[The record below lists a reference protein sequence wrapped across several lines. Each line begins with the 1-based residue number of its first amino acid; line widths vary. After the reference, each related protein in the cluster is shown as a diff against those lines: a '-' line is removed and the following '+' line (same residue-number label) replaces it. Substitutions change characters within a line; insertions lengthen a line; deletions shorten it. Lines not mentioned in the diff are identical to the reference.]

1 MSMTTYCTRTIVLG
15 LLGTMMLAPGIA
27 SAQFVPVLDQAV
39 VSALQTSNT
48 TLGRINTELSRFH
61 SDFNRFS
68 SNFDRYADNFNRSIN
83 TDTDSVRNLIAGGNP
98 QGRAIEQCNRT
109 TFFAQAYTEGAWAS
123 SSDASGIPR
132 EIETTVNNSA
142 SLRCLLQELVEWQK
156 LDLSI
161 QLHAMLKTY
170 IADAQSKQLNNQLM
184 NKISA
189 ASLNWGKAGNQVT
202 NNGVVTSEAVYLT
215 NPTASTLNI
224 NQRQLDHFTAQA
236 SADPAS
242 ASAVGSL
249 AICQPWRLDATADAV
264 RNSQPL
270 VSDPFSSTETAT
282 GCQLPNSG
290 NDFGAFSESFNDPT
304 GGGITTF
311 MNTLANPANSPL
323 GASSVAAQ
331 QARDRIL
338 RQEEA
343 TKAKFSNSG
352 SRPVTEC
359 SGLPEDPYCLDQQYG
374 TDVTPA
380 FQTAAKIEHAAA
392 QGDRQV
398 EAGNTLDGTAGASAE
413 QQSVALNTAPG
424 GLLAYDET
432 PLATSQTAVTQLVRE
447 FYDVIDIGYY
457 GIQEDTI
464 KWAQST
470 MLMIYDEMKFD
481 PVQPQVVVTQGTAP
495 VDTGY

>member
-1 MSMTTYCTRTIVLG
+1 MHKHLTTLWI
-15 LLGTMMLAPGIA
+15 GTMLTMSIVIPTTA
-27 SAQFVPVLDQAV
+27 SAQFVPVIDQGV
-39 VSALQTSNT
+39 ISALQTSNAS
-48 TLGRINTELSRFH
+48 LNRINQELSRFH
-61 SDFNRFS
+61 SNFNRFS

-83 TDTDSVRNLIAGGNP
+83 SDTDSVRNLIAAGNP

-109 TFFAQAYTEGAWAS
+109 TFIAQAYTEGPWAS
-123 SSDASGIPR
+123 SSASSGIPS

-142 SLRCLLQELVEWQK
+142 SLRCLLQDLVEWQK

-184 NKISA
+184 NKVSA
-189 ASLNWGKAGNQVT
+189 ASLNWAKAGNQVT
-202 NNGVVTSEAVYLT
+202 NNGVVTNEAVYLT
-215 NPTASTLNI
+215 NPSASADNI
-224 NQRQLDHFTAQA
+224 KQRQLDHFTAQA

-249 AICQPWRLDATADAV
+249 ALCQPWRLDATADAV

-270 VSDPFSSTETAT
+270 VSDPFSSTQTAT
-282 GCQLPNSG
+282 GCQLPSG
-290 NDFGAFSESFNDPT
+290 GTEFGAFSESFNDPA

-311 MNTLANPANSPL
+311 ISALSNPANSPL

-338 RQEEA
+338 RQEE
-343 TKAKFSNSG
+343 TTRAKFANSG
-352 SRPVTEC
+352 ARPVTEC
-359 SGLPEDPYCLDQQYG
+359 SGLPQDPYCLDQQYG

-380 FQTAAKIEHAAA
+380 FQTGAKVEHAAG

-398 EAGNTLDGTAGASAE
+398 EAGNTLDGTAGISAE
-413 QQSVALNTAPG
+413 QQSIALNTAPG
-424 GLLAYDET
+424 GLLGYDET

-481 PVQPQVVVTQGTAP
+481 PVQPQVVVTQGQAP